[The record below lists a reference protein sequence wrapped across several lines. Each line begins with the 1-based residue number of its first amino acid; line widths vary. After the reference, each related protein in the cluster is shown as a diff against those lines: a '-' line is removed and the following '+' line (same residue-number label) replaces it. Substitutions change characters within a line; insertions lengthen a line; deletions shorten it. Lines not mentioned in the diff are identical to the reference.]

1 MDLKGSSVTDL
12 LHLKKCNFW
21 NVKMIIFNQKA
32 EKNLYLV
39 YLAFLAEN
47 SNFFL
52 LLKSAICDVTIL
64 RDFTTLEV
72 KEGFFSGLEHMLRLN
87 EMLSSQAKYFDARQ
101 DFLPL
106 CFRTMSNNSA
116 TWKDL
121 QWKLNSKGN
130 LITVWKWHTTK
141 NLPSSSGLLY

>member
-1 MDLKGSSVTDL
+1 
-12 LHLKKCNFW
+12 
-21 NVKMIIFNQKA
+21 MIIFNQKA

-116 TWKDL
+116 T
-121 QWKLNSKGN
+121 
-130 LITVWKWHTTK
+130 
-141 NLPSSSGLLY
+141 